1 MLTYNERLE
10 LLLECKKKK
19 IRQKTL
25 AELTNTTSSW
35 ICQWFGNPDIN
46 LSERHEIKIIEYIQN
61 H

>member
-1 MLTYNERLE
+1 MLTYNQRLE

-25 AELTNTTSSW
+25 AEITETTSSW
-35 ICQWFGNPDIN
+35 ISQWFGNPDIN
-46 LSERHEIKIIEYIQN
+46 LSNRHEQLIIEYVQN